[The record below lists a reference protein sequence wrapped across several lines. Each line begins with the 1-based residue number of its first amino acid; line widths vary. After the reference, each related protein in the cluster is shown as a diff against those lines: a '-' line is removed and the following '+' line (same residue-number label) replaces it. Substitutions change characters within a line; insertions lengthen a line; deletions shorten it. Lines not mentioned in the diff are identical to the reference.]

1 MEKPADTGMEGCC
14 SENPKAAVPGRRK
27 RKPGL
32 ESARLLPGLQ
42 VRSAFIPH
50 SVGWA
55 FVANMRWPLAVSH
68 CQLFCL
74 SILPAKSLGVPT
86 VCQLFPRGRPSDH
99 TKPQPGALAASHA
112 AHRELAAA
120 RWRSAPAYR
129 SCRGGRPLRLR
140 RRSGRRRGSRRRL
153 CDFGFDLPGD
163 ELIPQY
169 NRLRGDRKMAARY
182 LRRHGDHRARA
193 GRGPGKIQ
201 PLWRRVSLTAR
212 TSGGELGSVAPAV
225 RPWRRGPRARTGTP
239 GRSQTP
245 QTATRPVSLSSI
257 PQIRHTA
264 LSSSQS
270 TSSPESAQH
279 RLKQGSKMT
288 LRFAHLSVHL
298 VALGTHCPTDPS
310 LCHGLKRR
318 LLRPSRS
325 FGNTPCGVRPARAAR
340 NIHEWLQ
347 TPLLRPPKQHSPGPG
362 NCRSSQYIRS
372 CTRLAHPLHA
382 SPRGHVQH
390 PFPRASRRPL
400 PGTRHEHS
408 PRVCSGTRTRALCRG
423 TLARTLTSVLAQ
435 GPLAGIP
442 TCSSKHTGQS
452 RGAHSPPGE
461 PPADAIC
468 LPIGARICGGKC
480 CIRWRAH
487 LLCAL

>member
-1 MEKPADTGMEGCC
+1 
-14 SENPKAAVPGRRK
+14 
-27 RKPGL
+27 
-32 ESARLLPGLQ
+32 
-42 VRSAFIPH
+42 
-50 SVGWA
+50 
-55 FVANMRWPLAVSH
+55 
-68 CQLFCL
+68 
-74 SILPAKSLGVPT
+74 
-86 VCQLFPRGRPSDH
+86 
-99 TKPQPGALAASHA
+99 
-112 AHRELAAA
+112 
-120 RWRSAPAYR
+120 
-129 SCRGGRPLRLR
+129 
-140 RRSGRRRGSRRRL
+140 
-153 CDFGFDLPGD
+153 
-163 ELIPQY
+163 
-169 NRLRGDRKMAARY
+169 MAARY

-212 TSGGELGSVAPAV
+212 TSGGGLGSVAPAV

-245 QTATRPVSLSSI
+245 PNS
-257 PQIRHTA
+257 H
-264 LSSSQS
+264 
-270 TSSPESAQH
+270 SPGVTLQHSPDPAYRAVFLTVNVQPRVCTTQAQA
-279 RLKQGSKMT
+279 RLEN
-288 LRFAHLSVHL
+288 
-298 VALGTHCPTDPS
+298 DPS
-310 LCHGLKRR
+310 LCASLCTPG
-318 LLRPSRS
+318 RPGYTLSHRS
-325 FGNTPCGVRPARAAR
+325 VPVPKACATGSNAGYCAHRAASET
-340 NIHEWLQ
+340 HLVECGLHVLQ
-347 TPLLRPPKQHSPGPG
+347 TPLFRSPKQHPRGPG
-362 NCRSSQYIRS
+362 TCRSSQYIRS

-390 PFPRASRRPL
+390 RFPRASRRPL